1 MRTITIMPGAA
12 LRQTATDFDTRN
24 RVPPSPLDRR
34 RIATSDRDTFVS
46 FSVAYILG
54 IAALVAL
61 VLAGGFWDV
70 IAESRALSALIAAG
84 VIPLSEDDPG
94 LGGGVPSVQL
104 WISSQEPVTWG
115 LVLLAAALFIV
126 VAVLKGVQ
134 FHAIARH
141 QGIDGATGEHLRAFL
156 YGNGVGRIL
165 PFRAGE
171 AAWAAALEA
180 QSGTDLTRASRV
192 IAIFKGFLI
201 FELVVFSL
209 IGLMLSDILDWAASL
224 APPLLILLCAW
235 LLMRAFSPDPR
246 GVAAKT
252 RDMAEVV
259 GELWREPHT
268 MVRLVLLS
276 LSAFFLVEFASY
288 IVPQAF
294 ATPIVQIVQDELRT
308 IILTP
313 SVVIMAVVGGY
324 VARLVPVT
332 PGGVGQFEW
341 GVTLVLVVNGL
352 PLTAA
357 VVVALVISA
366 VRYAAGLILF
376 LGMMLSYGIET
387 SLRRVIAIMRRED
400 PAPMKEV
407 A

>member
-1 MRTITIMPGAA
+1 VHTISDSAGGTLRKTGLSEAEPTSYGAGSA
-12 LRQTATDFDTRN
+12 KAWL
-24 RVPPSPLDRR
+24 
-34 RIATSDRDTFVS
+34 IAASDRDTFVS
-46 FSVAYILG
+46 FSVAYMLG
-54 IAALVAL
+54 IAMVASL
-61 VLAGGFWDV
+61 ILTGGFWDV
-70 IAESRALSALIAAG
+70 IADTRALAALISAG

-94 LGGGVPSVQL
+94 FGGGVPSVHL
-104 WISSQEPVTWG
+104 WIASQEPVTWG
-115 LVLLAAALFIV
+115 LVLLAVVLFVV

-134 FHAIARH
+134 FHAIARF
-141 QGIDGATGEHLRAFL
+141 QGIDGSAGGHLRAFL

-180 QSGTDLTRASRV
+180 QSGADLTRAARV

-209 IGLMLSDILDWAASL
+209 IGLILSDMLTWATSL
-224 APPLLILLCAW
+224 VPPLLLLAAAW

-246 GVAAKT
+246 SLGSKTRSVAA
-252 RDMAEVV
+252 VV
-259 GELWREPHT
+259 SELWSEPHT

-294 ATPIVQIVQDELRT
+294 ATPIVRLIQDELT
-308 IILTP
+308 VVVFTP

-324 VARLVPVT
+324 VARLAPVT
-332 PGGVGQFEW
+332 PGGIGQFEW
-341 GVTLVLVVNGL
+341 GVALVLVVNGL
-352 PLTAA
+352 PLTSA
-357 VVVALVISA
+357 VIVALLISA
-366 VRYAAGLILF
+366 VRYAAGLLLF

-387 SLRRVIAIMRRED
+387 TLRRVIAIMRRED
-400 PAPMKEV
+400 LTLVKE
-407 A
+407 AA

>member
-1 MRTITIMPGAA
+1 MRNVTTMPGAA
-12 LRQTATDFDTRN
+12 LRKPTTDYAARN
-24 RVPPSPLDRR
+24 RDAAPPLSRL
-34 RIATSDRDTFVS
+34 RIARSDRDVFVS
-46 FSVAYILG
+46 FSVAYLLG
-54 IAALVAL
+54 IAALVGL
-61 VLAGGFWDV
+61 VIAGGFWRV
-70 IAESRALSALIAAG
+70 IADSRALAALISAG

-104 WISSQEPVTWG
+104 WIASQEPVTWG
-115 LVLLAAALFIV
+115 LVTLAAALFIV

-134 FHAIARH
+134 FHAIARF
-141 QGIDGATGEHLRAFL
+141 QGVEGATGQHLRAYL
-156 YGNGVGRIL
+156 YGNGIGRIL

-180 QSGTDLTRASRV
+180 QSGADLSRAARV

-201 FELVVFSL
+201 FELVVFSI
-209 IGLMLSDILDWAASL
+209 IGLLLSDILAWATSL
-224 APPLLILLCAW
+224 VPPLLMLGAAW

-246 GVAAKT
+246 GLAAKT
-252 RDMAEVV
+252 RDMAAFV
-259 GELWREPHT
+259 GELWHEPHT

-294 ATPIVQIVQDELRT
+294 ATPVVQIIQDELR
-308 IILTP
+308 LVVVTP

-341 GVTLVLVVNGL
+341 GVTLVLLVNGL
-352 PLTAA
+352 PLTSA
-357 VVVALVISA
+357 VIVALLISA
-366 VRYAAGLILF
+366 VRYAAGLVLF
-376 LGMMLSYGIET
+376 MGMMLSYGIET
-387 SLRRVIAIMRRED
+387 SLRRVIAIMRREE
-400 PAPMKEV
+400 PVVVQEA